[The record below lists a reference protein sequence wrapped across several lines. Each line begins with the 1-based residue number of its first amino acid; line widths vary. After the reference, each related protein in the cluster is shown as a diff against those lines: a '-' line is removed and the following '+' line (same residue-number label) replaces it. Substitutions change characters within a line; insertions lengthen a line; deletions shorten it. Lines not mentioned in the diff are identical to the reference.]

1 MTLDWKDQNEQPND
15 KVEKSDSRP
24 DQATQRAMQDGSDPA
39 GDRTFSD
46 REGREVTLR
55 TYPSGSDRYYIRAY
69 DNSKIER
76 PPETVNPG
84 QAGYANL
91 QIEQNEM
98 GTRAR
103 LQDIKTPPAY
113 EGNGIGGEMLNQAE
127 RIARHRDAREI
138 YGLAPADQQ
147 TLDWYFHRNYRI
159 RANNSDGTEVYKL
172 LR

>member
-1 MTLDWKDQNEQPND
+1 MDLNWKEQNEQPDN
-15 KVEKSDSRP
+15 KAEKSGFRL
-24 DQATQRAMQDGSDPA
+24 DQTTQRAIQDSSDPA
-39 GDRTFSD
+39 GDHTFSD

-55 TYPSGSDRYYIRAY
+55 TYRSGSDRYYIRAY
-69 DNSKIER
+69 DNTKVQKL
-76 PPETVNPG
+76 PETVHPG

-103 LQDIKTPPAY
+103 LQDIKTTSDY

-127 RIARHRDAREI
+127 RIARHNGAKEI
-138 YGLAPADQQ
+138 YGIAPGDQQ
-147 TLDWYFHRNYRI
+147 TLDWYFRRNYQI
-159 RANNSDGTEVYKL
+159 RANNSGGTEVYKV